1 MELYVSCNAKE
12 KGNGSFEKPFGTIEE
27 ARDYI
32 RCANGKE
39 FTVNIMGGRY
49 FIHDTVR
56 FDEKDKST
64 IYSAFDSEKVIFDG
78 GVILDNSKLSK
89 ITDDAVKE
97 RIIEKDARDKI
108 YEIDLSEYGFEP
120 AEYGVRGFRRM
131 HRPSS
136 NELFINGAAQRVSE
150 YPKNDKAISMNPIEG
165 GNDICNKG
173 DFNLRK
179 PVISYSDDRILLWK
193 NARDAYMSGTL
204 ARGYA
209 DNAIGIEK
217 IDTQNRT
224 LTLEINALFEIKENP
239 EHRWKIIN
247 LLEELSEEGEY
258 YIDRQS
264 KKLYFYPCEK
274 TDIQSAT
281 LQLSVLDKPML
292 SFIDAKNIK
301 VQGITFENSRGIGVY
316 IGGGENVNIDSCIF
330 RNLGM
335 LAVQIGQGTSYVREE
350 MHNGHGTYRE
360 GYEPTPQH
368 EIIGDWHGYLYANA
382 AWDGNGGKNHL
393 ISNCDMYDLG
403 SGGVLLG
410 GGNRKN
416 LIPANNTVY
425 NCRITNINRLEKACK
440 GAVNVW
446 GVGNKISHCDMYNL
460 SGMAVYVHGNDH
472 IIEYNKIHDA
482 VKHLTDCGAIYLG
495 RDPSEIGNVIR
506 YNFIYNIKNPHSY
519 DLYGYTA
526 IYFDDGAIYNEIY
539 GNYFYDIVQRGP
551 FFFSTIHWNGGGGTS
566 VANNVFIDCYP
577 GPDPNTY
584 DNNYSETH
592 TTELKRRRVETKDEN
607 DITGIDVTSDIWRK
621 KYPYMYE
628 TYVNDFLQETRNYN
642 NFVCCGQY
650 QNFVD
655 ENPSNLNFNFRK
667 DSYMLTKWA
676 RVHDVIKGYDGKEKI
691 WFKDIDFDSIGLV
704 DEERKLIV

>member
-1 MELYVSCNAKE
+1 MELFVSCNTKE
-12 KGNGSFEKPFGTIEE
+12 KGTGSFEKPFGTIEE

-56 FDEKDKST
+56 FDEKDKPT
-64 IYSAFDSEKVIFDG
+64 VYRAFDGEKVIFDG

-89 ITDDAVKE
+89 ITDDSLKE

-136 NELFINGAAQRVSE
+136 NELFINGEAQRVSE
-150 YPKNDKAISMNPIEG
+150 YPKNDKAIPIKPIEG
-165 GNDICNKG
+165 GNDTIIKG

-193 NARDAYMSGTL
+193 NAYDAYMSGTL
-204 ARGYA
+204 AAGFTDA
-209 DNAIGIEK
+209 VIGIEK
-217 IDTQNRT
+217 IDIQNRT

-264 KKLYFYPCEK
+264 KKLYFYHCEK

-281 LQLSVLDKPML
+281 LQISVLDKPML
-292 SFIDAKNIK
+292 PFIDAKNIK
-301 VQGITFENSRGIGVY
+301 IQGITFENSRGIGVY
-316 IGGGENVNIDSCIF
+316 IGGE
-330 RNLGM
+330 
-335 LAVQIGQGTSYVREE
+335 
-350 MHNGHGTYRE
+350 
-360 GYEPTPQH
+360 
-368 EIIGDWHGYLYANA
+368 
-382 AWDGNGGKNHL
+382 
-393 ISNCDMYDLG
+393 
-403 SGGVLLG
+403 
-410 GGNRKN
+410 
-416 LIPANNTVY
+416 
-425 NCRITNINRLEKACK
+425 
-440 GAVNVW
+440 
-446 GVGNKISHCDMYNL
+446 
-460 SGMAVYVHGNDH
+460 
-472 IIEYNKIHDA
+472 
-482 VKHLTDCGAIYLG
+482 
-495 RDPSEIGNVIR
+495 
-506 YNFIYNIKNPHSY
+506 
-519 DLYGYTA
+519 
-526 IYFDDGAIYNEIY
+526 
-539 GNYFYDIVQRGP
+539 
-551 FFFSTIHWNGGGGTS
+551 TS

-607 DITGIDVTSDIWRK
+607 DITGVDVTSDIWRE